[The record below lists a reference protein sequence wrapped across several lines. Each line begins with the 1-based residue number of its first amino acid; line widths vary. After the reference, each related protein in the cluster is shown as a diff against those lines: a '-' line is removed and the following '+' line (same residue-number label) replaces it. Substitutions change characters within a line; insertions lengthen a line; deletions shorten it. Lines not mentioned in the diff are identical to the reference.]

1 MFVVIVTG
9 FMQKVRPAP
18 VIAVFFRTRRE
29 PGAARFSVG
38 ECMTE
43 AAFFVPDLPPGI
55 PHRRELVVRRSRFI
69 ASAGHTPGNE
79 AVRLFIGKCREDFP
93 DARHHCFAFNAGR
106 GDSTAFLGS
115 SDDGEPRGTAG
126 RPMLNLLTH
135 SGIGEIT
142 VVVSRYFGGTLL
154 GTGGLVRAYQD
165 SVREALR
172 ELPLKK
178 FAPGIRYRIS
188 AGAAV
193 LNAVLLLIRRSG
205 GVPEMA
211 FPDERAVL
219 TFSLPAGNA
228 AEFEKELPGIRDTL
242 ILERQPF

>member
-1 MFVVIVTG
+1 
-9 FMQKVRPAP
+9 
-18 VIAVFFRTRRE
+18 
-29 PGAARFSVG
+29 
-38 ECMTE
+38 MTE

-93 DARHHCFAFNAGR
+93 NARHHCFAFNAGR
-106 GDSTAFLGS
+106 GDSTAFLGA

-154 GTGGLVRAYQD
+154 GTGGLVKAYGD
-165 SVREALR
+165 STKLVLDGIATE
-172 ELPLKK
+172 ELVEKASFSLTIGYEMYENVKRILTSLNADSIKEDFGTEISISGQIPASEKDSLSS
-178 FAPGIRYRIS
+178 RIS
-188 AGAAV
+188 DLSNG
-193 LNAVLLLIRRSG
+193 RRS
-205 GVPEMA
+205 V
-211 FPDERAVL
+211 V
-219 TFSLPAGNA
+219 FS
-228 AEFEKELPGIRDTL
+228 
-242 ILERQPF
+242 